1 MQFTV
6 EASTSDPRTRE
17 GYARDNLADFDYC
30 PDRSSA
36 NEKARYFHRR
46 GLWVE
51 VYHTEYRRAHVRADR
66 SRSALSVLTSYE
78 GFSRRVSP

>member
-30 PDRSSA
+30 PYRSSA
-36 NEKARYFHRR
+36 NAKTRHFHRR
-46 GLWVE
+46 GL
-51 VYHTEYRRAHVRADR
+51 
-66 SRSALSVLTSYE
+66 
-78 GFSRRVSP
+78 

>member
-6 EASTSDPRTRE
+6 EASNSDPRTRE

-36 NEKARYFHRR
+36 NEKSRYFHRR

-51 VYHTEYRRAHVRADR
+51 VYQTETGELMAGPIDPDHPCP
-66 SRSALSVLTSYE
+66 SYI
-78 GFSRRVSP
+78 V